1 MVHSMI
7 DFISSAFAQEA
18 VATAAKQPSLISS
31 MAPLLL
37 IFAVFY
43 FFIIR
48 PQQKKLRDHQSLLNA
63 ISKGDQVV
71 TNSGIFGS
79 VAKIEDQDGLLVL
92 EIAEQVRIKIRKEAI
107 AEVLNQK
114 KTA

>member
-1 MVHSMI
+1 MI
-7 DFISSAFAQEA
+7 DLISSALAQEA
-18 VATAAKQPSLISS
+18 ATTAAKQPSLLGS
-31 MAPLLL
+31 MAPLIL

-63 ISKGDQVV
+63 ISKGDHVV

-79 VAKIEDQDGLLVL
+79 VAKIEDQDGALVL
-92 EIAEQVRIKIRKEAI
+92 EVADQVRIKIRKEAI
-107 AEVLNQK
+107 AEVLNQN